1 MGPAVAG
8 IPDVIRR
15 LKHMIE
21 QMKER
26 LPEMA
31 KDARINWTK
40 VLDLTQLDGLTITQ
54 IQGAA
59 LAVAYHLNNPLL
71 LESLQGLH
79 PDTALMQ
86 SAKTAASLMAMS
98 NIYYRFVH
106 LSEDGELEQVP
117 AGLRMQ
123 GMMNPGTDA
132 VTFEVMC
139 LAVSI
144 LNGCGACISAHT
156 RQLKSHGLSVIGLSR
171 IGKIAAVLHAVHVSL
186 NL

>member
-1 MGPAVAG
+1 
-8 IPDVIRR
+8 
-15 LKHMIE
+15 MIE
-21 QMKER
+21 KLKER

-31 KDARINWTK
+31 KDARINWGK
-40 VLDLTQLDGLTITQ
+40 VLDLTQLDGLTVSQ

-59 LAVAYHLNNPLL
+59 LAVGYQVNNPVLL
-71 LESLQGLH
+71 DALQGLQ
-79 PDTALMQ
+79 PEPTLQLA
-86 SAKTAASLMAMS
+86 AKTAASLMAMN

-106 LSEDGELEQVP
+106 LSEDDELEQVP

-123 GMMNPGTDA
+123 GMMTPGTDA
-132 VTFEVMC
+132 VTFEIMC

-156 RQLKSHGLSVIGLSR
+156 RQLKSHGLSVQALAR
-171 IGKIAAVLHAVHVSL
+171 VGKIAAVLHAVHVSL

>member
-1 MGPAVAG
+1 
-8 IPDVIRR
+8 
-15 LKHMIE
+15 MIE
-21 QMKER
+21 QVKER
-26 LPEMA
+26 LPEIA

-40 VLDLTQLDGLTITQ
+40 VLDLTQLDGLTISQ

-59 LAVAYHLNNPLL
+59 FAVAYHLNNSLI

-79 PDTALMQ
+79 PEPTLIPA
-86 SAKTAASLMAMS
+86 AKTAASLMAMS
-98 NIYYRFVH
+98 NIYYRFIH
-106 LSEDGELEQVP
+106 MSEDGELEKIP

-156 RQLKSHGLSVIGLSR
+156 RQLKSHGLSVQALSR
-171 IGKIAAVLHAVHVSL
+171 VGKIAAVLHAVHVSL